1 MAKVLS
7 SDLLRVKPKN
17 GSQELKIVLPL
28 GVSVNKLYTMFRG
41 RKQISNEGKKY
52 IRTVVPV
59 IMQNIKNQG
68 WEKDA
73 KGVWHVVEIT
83 YYFPDRK
90 KRDASNYLKLM
101 LDVLEGLVYEN
112 DQFVRVHEKYVGLDR
127 ENPRMEIKIRHC
139 WEEDLKYEKKT
150 KESGVENNK

>member
-1 MAKVLS
+1 MIIVAKVLS
-7 SDLLRVKPKN
+7 NDLLRVKPKN

-68 WEKDA
+68 WEKDV

-90 KRDASNYLKLM
+90 KRDSHNYIKLLM
-101 LDVLEGLVYEN
+101 DVLEGLVFEN
-112 DQFVRVHEKYVGLDR
+112 DQFCIVREQYVYLDR
-127 ENPRMEIKIRHC
+127 KNPRLEVTIKHL
-139 WEEDLKYEKKT
+139 EER
-150 KESGVENNK
+150 

>member
-7 SDLLRVKPKN
+7 NDLLRVKPKN

-28 GVSVNKLYTMFRG
+28 GVSVNKLYTTFRG

-59 IMQNIKNQG
+59 IMQNIKNQN
-68 WEKDA
+68 WVKDV

-90 KRDASNYLKLM
+90 KRDSHNYIKLLI
-101 LDVLEGLVYEN
+101 LDFSYQGIHT
-112 DQFVRVHEKYVGLDR
+112 VRVLY
-127 ENPRMEIKIRHC
+127 KIGHFQIPILQAHP
-139 WEEDLKYEKKT
+139 LKVLYNYANLFSFYL
-150 KESGVENNK
+150 ESSM